1 MLILP
6 AVAAGALPVGDS
18 NVWISVGNRRR
29 EFRVHVPSDEA
40 RRNPSGL
47 IVAIHGWRNSKE
59 WACDTIGRSS
69 AQRHGFVV
77 ACPQG
82 REQWFQSGWN
92 SNIKARPVTRP
103 RPRPC
108 QYDPRFFLCFV
119 LHEPCLPRPA
129 ACPPFDHLCRAS
141 RSSGPKTTSASSARS
156 LGTCSAICPSQTAAR
171 SPSASASA
179 VR

>member
-18 NVWISVGNRRR
+18 NVWISVGARRR

-92 SNIKARPVTRP
+92 SNIKARPITRP

-108 QYDPRFFLCFV
+108 QYDPRFFMFCSS
-119 LHEPCLPRPA
+119 RTMPA
-129 ACPPFDHLCRAS
+129 S
-141 RSSGPKTTSASSARS
+141 TSSVPA
-156 LGTCSAICPSQTAAR
+156 L
-171 SPSASASA
+171 
-179 VR
+179 

>member
-1 MLILP
+1 MIRKNECPEVIISRRARRAMLILP

-92 SNIKARPVTRP
+92 SNIKARPITRP

-108 QYDPRFFLCFV
+108 QYDPRFFMFCSS
-119 LHEPCLPRPA
+119 RTMPA
-129 ACPPFDHLCRAS
+129 S
-141 RSSGPKTTSASSARS
+141 TSSVPA
-156 LGTCSAICPSQTAAR
+156 L
-171 SPSASASA
+171 
-179 VR
+179 